1 MFLVNR
7 KHFRHSPTWLTSHI
21 CGHTRNVS
29 EAMMLSLTKAITSDP
44 IDQNSVLHTLP
55 ISVKKQNVLIHRAE
69 DIHQD
74 IPHHHQSNPLIA
86 QLEICIKRFTAHTM
100 GSQWLGALPR
110 LAKLRRPAQV
120 GSWVP
125 PTRDQTVVERDVGAP
140 RTVPR
145 EAPTE
150 AASRAGRAGN
160 LWFRP
165 FSTKKSENKP
175 AKLGDALARHLFQE
189 RLIE

>member
-160 LWFRP
+160 LCFRSS
-165 FSTKKSENKP
+165 F
-175 AKLGDALARHLFQE
+175 
-189 RLIE
+189 

>member
-1 MFLVNR
+1 
-7 KHFRHSPTWLTSHI
+7 
-21 CGHTRNVS
+21 
-29 EAMMLSLTKAITSDP
+29 MLSLTKAITSDP

-55 ISVKKQNVLIHRAE
+55 ISVNKQKVLIHRAE

-120 GSWVP
+120 GSWGHQRA
-125 PTRDQTVVERDVGAP
+125 TRPSSNGTLGRRAP
-140 RTVPR
+140 FHGRRQRKLLREPGEQEIFVSGHFQRRNLRTNLQS
-145 EAPTE
+145 
-150 AASRAGRAGN
+150 SRM
-160 LWFRP
+160 
-165 FSTKKSENKP
+165 
-175 AKLGDALARHLFQE
+175 H
-189 RLIE
+189 